1 MFRKIGK
8 GIIAASPCILLLIGV
23 AGSIDKSVEAEQ
35 PETIA
40 EYDMEQLQALI
51 EETQTQPQTQTGET
65 KKEKESETE
74 AESAG
79 KADFKDGTH
88 YGTGTGF
95 AGKIKVCVVVKDGK
109 IQSIE
114 VTEVEKDDSA
124 FVQRAKGVIDQI
136 LKTQTLDV
144 DAVSGATYSSRGILE
159 AVKNALTGETSS
171 SVAVSTAAASQT
183 AAAPATVA
191 KYEKPQSGYKDGTY
205 YGEGTGFGG
214 KIRVEVR
221 IKNGKI
227 KKITVTEAAGE
238 GASYLES
245 AKKLIPNILK
255 KQSPEVD
262 AVSGATYTSNG
273 ILNAV
278 QDALEQAQQSQTTKK
293 KTKKKKKTNNKKTNN
308 KKETEAATQPQTENV
323 PYEKPSAYRDGTY
336 TAKSKG
342 FRGEMTVTVAI
353 AGGKITDIQVS
364 AKDDEAYLT
373 KAKQLISQILA
384 AQDVSGIDAVS
395 GATYSST
402 GILNGVKLALQQAA
416 VNQETESET
425 ETETEKE
432 TETEPVTPSGLYQD
446 GTYTGLGQ
454 GYIYQISA
462 TVTIS
467 GGRITSITAESLE
480 DADQEE
486 WLDVVQDTLVGQVLK
501 TQSAQGIDAVSGA
514 TYSSKGLMQAI
525 SEALE
530 QAKKEEEQT

>member
-1 MFRKIGK
+1 MLRKIGK
-8 GIIAASPCILLLIGV
+8 GIIAASPCILLLVGV

-35 PETIA
+35 PETVA
-40 EYDMEQLQALI
+40 EYDMEQLQTLI
-51 EETQTQPQTQTGET
+51 EETKSQSQTQLEET
-65 KKEKESETE
+65 EKEKKSETE
-74 AESAG
+74 TKSAA
-79 KADFKDGTH
+79 KADFKDGTY

-114 VTEVEKDDSA
+114 VTEVEKDDAA
-124 FVQRAKGVIDQI
+124 FVQRAKGVIDEI

-171 SVAVSTAAASQT
+171 STAVSTTAASQT

-191 KYEKPQSGYKDGTY
+191 KYEEPKSGYKDGTY

-255 KQSPEVD
+255 KQSPDVD

-293 KTKKKKKTNNKKTNN
+293 KTKKKNKTNN

-342 FRGEMTVTVAI
+342 FRGEMTVTVVI

-416 VNQETESET
+416 VNQESESET

-446 GTYTGLGQ
+446 GTYTGTGQ